1 VKTFNKAH
9 MEVARDV
16 IYSLKDDEEIKREQN
31 EKYIKEHYKKV
42 AMPHHELQ
50 EKILRE
56 LQENKQITLDYIQY
70 KYN

>member
-1 VKTFNKAH
+1 
-9 MEVARDV
+9 
-16 IYSLKDDEEIKREQN
+16 LKDDEEIKREQN